1 MFNEN
6 LFFCVNIF
14 YTPNSQGAIR
24 TGRNEMITRG
34 AIGNM
39 KYFAIM
45 PSEMFSNRIA
55 VFSIPNSQC
64 AIITGRNEM
73 ITRGAIRNM

>member
-1 MFNEN
+1 
-6 LFFCVNIF
+6 
-14 YTPNSQGAIR
+14 
-24 TGRNEMITRG
+24 MITRG

-45 PSEMFSNRIA
+45 PSEMLSNRIA